1 MEIELLWP
9 LVEELAVGEGSLS
22 EEDWAF
28 LKQTAEPLE
37 CPENV
42 VRALVAIRQAAGT
55 PEVKARLK
63 SLTAFIEALG
73 GEASKKLG
81 FILELTEYLNLPVEI
96 VQVLIQVPRKPVLPF
111 LGRLWRALP
120 RGEERPAYEQWF
132 QEVGQAS
139 GLRPE
144 VWTAL
149 IGLLEASEKGQTTA
163 ALKSLWRLLS
173 VWQGEAGYASERD
186 HLLELA
192 REARLSESL
201 VRSTENFLRLREK
214 GQSPIKSLGE
224 VVQGLLEKGPLTP
237 EEQELVR
244 LMAAENGVPESL
256 LQALTTIEE
265 AIRERD
271 TRKKPIRFGAEVLEP
286 FVRQVILAQ
295 VITESESYIEERG
308 RRLGLTP
315 TQIENII
322 ELERRLLE
330 KSAKF
335 PQHIQPLVHALVE
348 NGQISDDKLLYLAR
362 KAQEMGGSEK
372 VIRSL
377 VQIEVAAQRKAAS
390 TPFKPLLD
398 KDTIE
403 SPAPPP
409 ALSTPPPSK
418 APPALLEPDR
428 PAAPPRPETT
438 PPPSPASATD
448 SVFQTKPPVSTFDSK
463 VVSTLPQTFPKGGNF
478 PPIKARFSSMLA
490 FSLRSEKD
498 RPRKVEVFAK
508 DGRAHW
514 YAVMDVEGTQSLLII
529 KGKPEQQLG
538 DILQIAASP
547 TGDVLALKER
557 VPGGIRVY
565 FNSDQSMAYE
575 EVGSFVFS
583 PNGRHLAYVAVKG
596 QDQFPTLDNIPF
608 RPYLYIIDLT
618 FHPTAEADLYYIAQ
632 AEKGKWQVW
641 DHLGQPRSEVYPA
654 IRLLTFSPDGQRMA
668 YSYLKNRKFQV
679 FDGKNQGPTYD
690 TIGDLQFTPN
700 SAHILYSAQKGKVV
714 EVLWDH
720 VPLASAEGIAQLTAA
735 PNGEFVAYIAREKE
749 GQSVY
754 LHNKKL
760 GTYDKV
766 EKLLIPRTAKPT
778 VIYIVEYQGRHHIF
792 INGAPES
799 GPYEHITAFSGR
811 GESFAAIVRKDK
823 DTVHVVYNGQL
834 GAPYTNIPFL
844 VWDESGKNLAYPA
857 RRKGSWS
864 GVVWNGKESDHYEY
878 PLHPTF
884 SPDGKAL
891 LFFARRRDGWYAV
904 LNDQPIPESLC
915 HEILTPPVFDE
926 KSKSFFYLFRNE
938 KAVQEARLILE
949 G

>member
-9 LVEELAVGEGSLS
+9 LVQELVGEGPLS

-28 LKQTAEPLE
+28 LKQSAEPLE
-37 CPENV
+37 CPEAV
-42 VRALVAIRQAAGT
+42 VQALVAVRQAA
-55 PEVKARLK
+55 PSPDVKARLK

-73 GEASKKLG
+73 KEASKKLS
-81 FILELTEYLNLPVEI
+81 FILELTEYLSLPVEI

-120 RGEERPAYEQWF
+120 RGAERAAYEQWF
-132 QEVGQAS
+132 QEVGQGS
-139 GLRPE
+139 GLASE
-144 VWTAL
+144 VWSAL
-149 IGLLEASEKGQTTA
+149 IDLLEASERGQTTA
-163 ALKSLWRLLS
+163 VLRSLWRLLS
-173 VWQGEAGYASERD
+173 VWQGDAGYAAERG
-186 HLLELA
+186 HLMELV

-201 VRSTENFLRLREK
+201 VKSMERFLQLRGK
-214 GQSPIKSLGE
+214 GQSPITSLGE
-224 VVQGLLEKGPLTP
+224 VIQGLLEKGPLTP

-244 LMAAENGVPESL
+244 LIAAESELPESL
-256 LQALTTIEE
+256 LQALIAVEE
-265 AIRERD
+265 AAREYEA
-271 TRKKPIRFGAEVLEP
+271 RKKPIRFGAEVLEP
-286 FVRQVILAQ
+286 FLRQVLSSQ
-295 VITESESYIEERG
+295 LESKSQEYIEDRG
-308 RRLGLTP
+308 RRLGLTG
-315 TQIENII
+315 TQVAAIV

-335 PQHIQPLVHALVE
+335 PQHIQPLVHVLVE
-348 NGQISDDKLLYLAR
+348 KGQISDERLLYLAR

-372 VIRSL
+372 VVRSL

-390 TPFKPLLD
+390 TTYLTPPEKGETASPVPPAISAPASAATTPAPPEPA
-398 KDTIE
+398 K
-403 SPAPPP
+403 PAPPP
-409 ALSTPPPSK
+409 N
-418 APPALLEPDR
+418 
-428 PAAPPRPETT
+428 PETT
-438 PPPSPASATD
+438 PPTSPPPLAQSTP
-448 SVFQTKPPVSTFDSK
+448 QTNPPISTLDPK
-463 VVSTLPQTFPKGGNF
+463 LISTLPQTFPKGGNF
-478 PPIKARFSSMLA
+478 PALKASFSSVVA

-498 RPRKVEVFAK
+498 RLRKSELFAK
-508 DGRAHW
+508 EGRTHW
-514 YAVMDVEGTQSLLII
+514 YAVMDVEGAQALLIL
-529 KGKPEQQLG
+529 KGKPEQQLQEV
-538 DILQIAASP
+538 LQITASP

-557 VPGGIRVY
+557 VPGGIRVH
-565 FNSDQSMAYE
+565 FNGDQSVPYE

-608 RPYLYIIDLT
+608 RPYLYITELT
-618 FHPTAEADLYYIAQ
+618 FHPTAESDLYYIAQ

-654 IRLLTFSPDGQRMA
+654 IRLLTFSPDGKNMA

-679 FDGKNQGPTYD
+679 FDGKNHGPAYD

-700 SAHILYSAQKGKVV
+700 SAHIFYSAQKGKVV

-720 VPLASAEGIAQLTAA
+720 APLASAGGIAQLTAA
-735 PNGEFVAYIAREKE
+735 PSGEFVAYIARDKE

-766 EKLLIPRTAKPT
+766 EKLLIPQAARPT
-778 VIYIVEYQGRHHIF
+778 VIYIVEYHGRHHIF

-844 VWDESGKNLAYPA
+844 VWDETGKNLAYPA

-864 GVVWNGKESDHYEY
+864 GIVWNGKESDHYEY
-878 PLHPTF
+878 VLHPTF

-904 LNDQPIPESLC
+904 LNDQPIPDSLC
-915 HEILTPPVFDE
+915 NEILTPPAFDE
-926 KSKSFFYLFRNE
+926 KSKSFYYLYRKE
-938 KAVQEARLILE
+938 KTVREARLTIE

>member
-9 LVEELAVGEGSLS
+9 LVEDLVGDGPLS

-28 LKQTAEPLE
+28 LRQSAEPLE
-37 CPENV
+37 CPEAV
-42 VRALVAIRQAAGT
+42 VRALIDVRQAARA

-73 GEASKKLG
+73 REASRKLG

-120 RGEERPAYEQWF
+120 RGEEKAAYAQWF
-132 QEVGQAS
+132 QEVGQGS
-139 GLRPE
+139 GLSSE

-149 IGLLEASEKGQTTA
+149 TDLLEASERGQTTA
-163 ALKSLWRLLS
+163 ALRSLWRLLS
-173 VWQGEAGYASERD
+173 VWQGEAGYASERG

-201 VRSTENFLRLREK
+201 VKSMEHFLQLRGK
-214 GQSPIKSLGE
+214 GQSPVTSLGE
-224 VVQGLLEKGPLTP
+224 VTQGLLEKGPLTP
-237 EEQELVR
+237 EEQELLR
-244 LMAAENGVPESL
+244 LVAAESGIPESL
-256 LQALTTIEE
+256 LQALIAVEE
-265 AIRERD
+265 AVREQD
-271 TRKKPIRFGAEVLEP
+271 TRKRPVRFGAEVLEP
-286 FVRQVILAQ
+286 FLRQVLSSQ
-295 VITESESYIEERG
+295 LETKSQEYIEKRG
-308 RRLGLTP
+308 QRLGLSAA
-315 TQIENII
+315 QVVAIL
-322 ELERRLLE
+322 ELERHILE

-335 PQHIQPLVHALVE
+335 PQHIQPLVHVLVE
-348 NGQISDDKLLYLAR
+348 KGQISDEKLLYLAR

-372 VIRSL
+372 VVRSL

-390 TPFKPLLD
+390 TAYLTPPEKG
-398 KDTIE
+398 TAE
-403 SPAPPP
+403 SPVPP
-409 ALSTPPPSK
+409 ALSAPTPAT
-418 APPALLEPDR
+418 APPMPPEPAR
-428 PAAPPRPETT
+428 PAAPPRPD
-438 PPPSPASATD
+438 PPPPPPFPSTAESTSQPAPS
-448 SVFQTKPPVSTFDSK
+448 VSTSDLK
-463 VVSTLPQTFPKGGNF
+463 LISTLPQTFPKGGNF
-478 PPIKARFSSMLA
+478 PALKASFSSVLA

-498 RPRKVEVFAK
+498 RLRKSEIFAK
-508 DGRAHW
+508 EGRTHW
-514 YAVMDVEGTQSLLII
+514 YAVMDVEGAQVLLIL

-538 DILQIAASP
+538 DVLQITASP

-557 VPGGIRVY
+557 VPGGIRVH
-565 FNSDQSMAYE
+565 FNGDQSVPYE

-583 PNGRHLAYVAVKG
+583 PNGRHMAYVAVKG

-608 RPYLYIIDLT
+608 RPYLYITELL
-618 FHPTAEADLYYIAQ
+618 FHPTAESDLYYIAQ

-641 DHLGQPRSEVYPA
+641 DHLGQPRSEVHPA
-654 IRLLTFSPDGQRMA
+654 IRLLTFSPNGKYMA

-679 FDGKNQGPTYD
+679 FDGKNHGPAYD
-690 TIGDLQFTPN
+690 TMGDMQFTPN
-700 SAHILYSAQKGKVV
+700 SAHIFYSAQKGKVV

-720 VPLASAEGIAQLTAA
+720 APLASAEGIAQLTAA

-766 EKLLIPRTAKPT
+766 EKLLIPRAAKPT
-778 VIYIVEYQGRHHIF
+778 VIYIVEYQSRHHLF

-823 DTVHVVYNGQL
+823 DTVQVVYNGQV

-844 VWDESGKNLAYPA
+844 AWDETGKNLAYPA

-864 GVVWNGKESDHYEY
+864 GVVWNDRESDHYEY

-891 LFFARRRDGWYAV
+891 LFFARRRDGWYVV
-904 LNDQPIPESLC
+904 LNDQPIPDSLC
-915 HEILTPPVFDE
+915 NDILTPPVFDE
-926 KSKSFFYLFRNE
+926 KSKSFYYLYRKD
-938 KAVQEARLILE
+938 KAVREARLTIE